1 MLADLICD
9 KQFPLDGVC
18 RSIAPHDPTGLAGPL
33 VERLV
38 GPIALFVVL
47 YLLGR
52 LARRL
57 VDRTLRR
64 TTTDRQIRTLVHN
77 VMTVVTYV
85 IAALSALVVAGVNV
99 AVLLTVAGL
108 GTVAIGL
115 ALQDILRNI
124 LAGIW
129 LLLEHPFRLGDDI
142 TVLDQSGVVQ
152 NVTLRTTTLR
162 TADGRLSVL
171 PNLTAFSNP
180 VINSTSFNLRQ
191 YAVDVRLPQDTDL
204 VTALRAGRRVL
215 EDDEEIARKPPPGV
229 IPQLSGE
236 AVVLHCTFWLDQSSQ
251 DPDAITAALAE
262 RLWQAA
268 LGPQPRPSS
277 GT

>member
-1 MLADLICD
+1 MLADLVCD

-38 GPIALFVVL
+38 GPIALFIVL

-52 LARRL
+52 LARL
-57 VDRTLRR
+57 LLDRTLRR
-64 TTTDRQIRTLVHN
+64 TTTDRQVRTLVHN

-85 IAALSALVVAGVNV
+85 IAVLSALVVAGVNV

-129 LLLEHPFRLGDDI
+129 LLLEHPFRLGDYI

-180 VINSTSFNLRQ
+180 VVNSTSFNLRQ
-191 YAVDVRLPQDTDL
+191 YAVDVRLPADTDL
-204 VTALRAGRRVL
+204 LAALRASRQVL
-215 EDDEEIARKPPPGV
+215 QTNDEVARKPPPGV
-229 IPQLSGE
+229 IPQLGGE
-236 AVVLHCTFWLDQSSQ
+236 AVALHCTFWLDQSTQ

-262 RLWQAA
+262 QIWQAA
-268 LGPQPRPSS
+268 LAPQPRSSS

>member
-108 GTVAIGL
+108 GMVAIGL